1 MDAGNI
7 IYIIAIIIYFIY
19 TALKKAK
26 PDAGP
31 DKPVSNDPTS
41 EQKRPVSFDD
51 LLKEIRQ
58 GQQSREKDFEQTGQG
73 NTAEKKFQT
82 DRWDKKPDQ
91 HSDRDFEE
99 PVQGKTAEKKF
110 QTDRWDKKPD
120 QHSDRSYEESAHG
133 KIPEKKFQ
141 TDRWERRPDIEPERA
156 TKPIYQDDVDQP
168 KAYGKFQGEVSD
180 RAIPKLKTL
189 DEQVNLSSA
198 IEGLKSDI
206 KVIDISGKKNRS
218 NRYKEMLRNPET
230 VKDAVIL
237 SEILNRKNF

>member
-26 PDAGP
+26 PDAGS
-31 DKPVSNDPTS
+31 DKPLSNEPST
-41 EQKRPVSFDD
+41 EQQRPVSFDD

-82 DRWDKKPDQ
+82 DRWDKKPEQ
-91 HSDRDFEE
+91 HLDSDLEGA
-99 PVQGKTAEKKF
+99 VQE
-110 QTDRWDKKPD
+110 
-120 QHSDRSYEESAHG
+120 
-133 KIPEKKFQ
+133 KIPKKKFQ
-141 TDRWERRPDIEPERA
+141 TDRWEKTPEVEPERA
-156 TKPIYQDDVDQP
+156 TRPIYQDDVDQP
-168 KAYGKFQGEVSD
+168 KAFGKFQGEVSD

-189 DEQVNLSSA
+189 DEQVSLSSN
-198 IEGLKSDI
+198 IQGLKSDI

-218 NRYKEMLRNPET
+218 NRYKEMLQNPES
-230 VKDAVIL
+230 VRDAVIL
-237 SEILNRKNF
+237 SEILNRKTF